1 MANNERIEKELQLAG
16 MEYRALFN
24 SNREL
29 WQQLKDGN
37 IQAMGELFSRN
48 HNYLVAY
55 GLKIIPSR
63 EIVFDSIQ
71 DIFLTI
77 WNSRENLSDVCNVV
91 SYLFK
96 ALRNELLRR
105 MRQEAR
111 FSPLTE
117 SKVVEG
123 IDLSFSYEDI
133 ILQKETS
140 KEIHQF
146 VLQALNKL
154 GARQKEAI
162 FLKFYFGMSNSEIGE
177 VMDLQDQSV
186 RNTIHEALKILKQ
199 ITTISIS

>member
-1 MANNERIEKELQLAG
+1 
-16 MEYRALFN
+16 MEYRAFFN

-48 HNYLVAY
+48 HSYLVSY

-71 DIFLTI
+71 DVFLSI
-77 WNSRENLSDVCNVV
+77 WNSRENLGDVCNVV
-91 SYLFK
+91 AYLFK
-96 ALRNELLRR
+96 ALRNELMRR

-111 FSPLTE
+111 FSPLSE
-117 SKVVEG
+117 SKPTEG
-123 IDLSFSYEDI
+123 FEMCFSYEDI

-140 KEIHQF
+140 REIHEF
-146 VLQALNKL
+146 LLQALNKL

-162 FLKFYFGMSNSEIGE
+162 YLKFYFGMSNSEIGQ
-177 VMDLQDQSV
+177 VMELEDQSV
-186 RNTIHEALKILKQ
+186 RNSIHEALKLLKQ
-199 ITTISIS
+199 ITTVSIS

>member
-1 MANNERIEKELQLAG
+1 
-16 MEYRALFN
+16 MEYRAFYN

-37 IQAMGELFSRN
+37 IQAMGELFNRN
-48 HNYLVAY
+48 HSYLVAY

-71 DIFLTI
+71 EVFLTV

-91 SYLFK
+91 AYLFK

-117 SKVVEG
+117 SKVSEG
-123 IDLSFSYEDI
+123 LDMCFSYEDI

-140 KEIHQF
+140 REIHQF
-146 VLQALNKL
+146 LLQALNKL
-154 GARQKEAI
+154 GSKQKESI
-162 FLKFYFGMSNSEIGE
+162 YLKFYFGMSNSEIGE

-186 RNTIHEALKILKQ
+186 RNSIHEALKLLRQ
-199 ITTISIS
+199 ITTVSVS